1 VQFEISNAV
10 VLLECGVD
18 MTNIYKG
25 TTSLKEG
32 MITTIHEC
40 ACASYD
46 DIELHERNYHMD
58 VAVLL
63 FKHVKRGPT

>member
-1 VQFEISNAV
+1 MRVQFETSNAV
-10 VLLECGVD
+10 VLLEYGVD

-46 DIELHERNYHMD
+46 DIELHERNYHM
-58 VAVLL
+58 VAE
-63 FKHVKRGPT
+63 PQ